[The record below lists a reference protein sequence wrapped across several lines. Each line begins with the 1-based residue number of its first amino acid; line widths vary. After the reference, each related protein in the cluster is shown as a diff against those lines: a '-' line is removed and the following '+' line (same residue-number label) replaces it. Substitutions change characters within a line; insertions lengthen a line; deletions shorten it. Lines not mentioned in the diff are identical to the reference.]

1 MNPFNFNGNNNN
13 DDQDNLEKNILPFL
27 PSNYAVV
34 INKKAELKIG
44 KVGFSYTSLFF
55 GVVPSIF
62 RGDWYNFACMIG
74 VELFFTMLLTYVTG
88 MNITQSAQSLGFTFQ
103 IVWGF
108 LYNFMYFRHLQNKGF
123 VPQNK
128 QSAVLLKTK
137 KFFK

>member
-27 PSNYAVV
+27 PDNYAVV
-34 INKKAELKIG
+34 INEKAELKIG

-62 RGDWYNFACMIG
+62 RGDWYNFSCMIG

-108 LYNFMYFRHLQNKGF
+108 LYNLMYFRHLQNKGF

-128 QSAVLLKTK
+128 KSAVLLKTK